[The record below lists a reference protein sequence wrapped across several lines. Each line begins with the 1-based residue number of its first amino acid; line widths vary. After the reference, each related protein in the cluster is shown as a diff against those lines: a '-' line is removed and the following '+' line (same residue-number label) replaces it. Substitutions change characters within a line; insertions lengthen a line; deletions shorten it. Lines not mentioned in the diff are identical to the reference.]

1 MEKDNLEIGMY
12 LKKRYC
18 VLKVLGIG
26 GFGITYLAE
35 DTDLQQNV
43 VIKEYYPREIAG
55 RIYDKDGN
63 MNVVPR
69 EKDSRRRFLKGKKD
83 FLKEARRMSKL
94 FDIPEVVKV
103 LDWFEENGTAYLAM
117 EYIRGISLDN
127 YLQNQDVPFSF
138 QQAWKMLEPVAEAL
152 EKIHKT
158 GIIHRDLNPGNL
170 MMEENGTIKIIDFG
184 SARPYLETEKT
195 MTILIKKGYA
205 PPEQYIKKGKQG
217 PWTDVYALCA
227 TIYEMVTGVRP
238 EPSIQRIEKD
248 ELYPPSAYGA
258 EILPEE
264 EELLFRG
271 LEVNPKQRFR
281 NMNEVCCALN
291 NVQNPVKE
299 GDVKIKQKRWII
311 LLATAFTVVVL
322 CTVGGT
328 VFWLNMKV
336 EPEKT
341 QYAGSYGRQSD
352 RYEEYV
358 EFVESHAV
366 SSQKEDDGDQGTKM
380 IYTLKPED
388 VKKWGDPCNQV
399 RFEYTKT
406 DYLKWMKKNGYQ
418 LKRIKKSEKDTV
430 EVRKYG
436 AILTKFIK
444 EEIFET
450 ETGLQIKV
458 RQDSINEELFSIG
471 MQVSDQKKTEVENVM
486 RETAKFLT
494 QEHSVTEEEITS
506 EINDLKKTEQDEK
519 WEKTGFC
526 DLGGNYNY
534 SLSIFRNKNTD
545 VEWWFNVNI
554 LNVDAPEY
562 LW

>member
-291 NVQNPVKE
+291 NVQNSVKE

-328 VFWLNMKV
+328 VFWLNMKD

>member
-55 RIYDKDGN
+55 RIYDQDGN

-328 VFWLNMKV
+328 VFWLNMKD

>member
-55 RIYDKDGN
+55 RIYDQDGN
-63 MNVVPR
+63 MNIVPR

-138 QQAWKMLEPVAEAL
+138 QQAWKMLRPVAEAL

-291 NVQNPVKE
+291 NVQNSVKE

-328 VFWLNMKV
+328 VFWLNMKD

>member
-1 MEKDNLEIGMY
+1 MKKDNLEIGMY

-55 RIYDKDGN
+55 RIYDQDGN
-63 MNVVPR
+63 MNIVPR

-138 QQAWKMLEPVAEAL
+138 QQAWKMLRPVAEAL

-205 PPEQYIKKGKQG
+205 PPEQYMKKGKQG

-248 ELYPPSAYGA
+248 ELYPPSAYGV

-291 NVQNPVKE
+291 NVQNSVKE

-328 VFWLNMKV
+328 VFWLNMKD

>member
-1 MEKDNLEIGMY
+1 MENLCLEKGM
-12 LKKRYC
+12 
-18 VLKVLGIG
+18 VLKNRYYIRKILGIG

-35 DTDLQQNV
+35 DRNLGQNI

-55 RIYDKDGN
+55 RMMEEDGV
-63 MNVVPR
+63 MNVIPR
-69 EKDSRRRFLKGKKD
+69 ERNDRRRFLKGKKD
-83 FLKEARRMSKL
+83 FLAEARRMSKL
-94 FDIPEVVKV
+94 FDIPEVVKI

-117 EYIRGISLDN
+117 EYIRGINLDD
-127 YLQNQDVPFSF
+127 YLQNQDVPLSF

-152 EKIHKT
+152 EKIHKM

-170 MMEENGTIKIIDFG
+170 MIEENGTVKIIDFG

-205 PPEQYIKKGKQG
+205 PPEQYVKKGKQG
-217 PWTDVYALCA
+217 PWTDIYALCA
-227 TIYEMVTGVRP
+227 TIYEMITGVRP

-248 ELYPPSAYGA
+248 ELYLPSAYGA

-328 VFWLNMKV
+328 VFWLNMKD

-406 DYLKWMKKNGYQ
+406 DYLKWMKKSGYQ

-554 LNVDAPEY
+554 LNVDVPEY

>member
-328 VFWLNMKV
+328 VFWLNMKD

-436 AILTKFIK
+436 AILTKFVK

-471 MQVSDQKKTEVENVM
+471 VQVSDQKKTEVENVM

-545 VEWWFNVNI
+545 VEWWFNVNT

>member
-117 EYIRGISLDN
+117 EYIRGISLDD

-291 NVQNPVKE
+291 NVQNSVKE

-328 VFWLNMKV
+328 VFWLNMKD

>member
-26 GFGITYLAE
+26 GYGITYLAE

-328 VFWLNMKV
+328 VFWLNMKD

-406 DYLKWMKKNGYQ
+406 DYLKWMKKSGYQ

-554 LNVDAPEY
+554 LNVDVPEY

>member
-328 VFWLNMKV
+328 VFWLNMKD

-554 LNVDAPEY
+554 LNVDVPEY

>member
-55 RIYDKDGN
+55 RIYDQDGN

-138 QQAWKMLEPVAEAL
+138 QQAWKMLRPVAEAL

-322 CTVGGT
+322 CTAGGT
-328 VFWLNMKV
+328 VFWLNMKD

>member
-117 EYIRGISLDN
+117 EYIRGISLDD

-138 QQAWKMLEPVAEAL
+138 QQAWKMLRPVAEAL

-205 PPEQYIKKGKQG
+205 PPEQYMKKGKQG

-291 NVQNPVKE
+291 NVQNSVKE

>member
-291 NVQNPVKE
+291 NVQNSVKE

-322 CTVGGT
+322 CTVEGT
-328 VFWLNMKV
+328 VFWLNMKD

>member
-55 RIYDKDGN
+55 RIYDQDGN
-63 MNVVPR
+63 MNIVPR

-117 EYIRGISLDN
+117 EYIRGISLDD

-138 QQAWKMLEPVAEAL
+138 QQAWKMLRPVAEAL

-328 VFWLNMKV
+328 VFWLNMKD

-366 SSQKEDDGDQGTKM
+366 SSQKEDDRDQGTKM

-436 AILTKFIK
+436 AILTKFVK

-471 MQVSDQKKTEVENVM
+471 VQVSDQNKTEVEIVM
-486 RETAKFLT
+486 RLTAKFLT
-494 QEHSVTEEEITS
+494 HELSVTE
-506 EINDLKKTEQDEK
+506 
-519 WEKTGFC
+519 
-526 DLGGNYNY
+526 
-534 SLSIFRNKNTD
+534 
-545 VEWWFNVNI
+545 
-554 LNVDAPEY
+554 
-562 LW
+562 

>member
-55 RIYDKDGN
+55 RIYDQDGN
-63 MNVVPR
+63 MNIVPR

-138 QQAWKMLEPVAEAL
+138 QQAWKMLRPVAEAL

-205 PPEQYIKKGKQG
+205 PPEQYMKKGKQG

-248 ELYPPSAYGA
+248 ELYPPSAYGV

-291 NVQNPVKE
+291 NVQNSVKE

-328 VFWLNMKV
+328 VFWLNMKD

>member
-291 NVQNPVKE
+291 NVQNSVKE

-328 VFWLNMKV
+328 VFWLNMKD

-366 SSQKEDDGDQGTKM
+366 SSQKEDDRDQGTKM

>member
-55 RIYDKDGN
+55 RIYDQDGN
-63 MNVVPR
+63 MNIVPR

-328 VFWLNMKV
+328 VFWLNMKD

-436 AILTKFIK
+436 AILTKFVK

-471 MQVSDQKKTEVENVM
+471 VQVSDQKKTEVENVM

>member
-55 RIYDKDGN
+55 RIYDQDGN

-138 QQAWKMLEPVAEAL
+138 QQAWKMLRPVAEAL

-328 VFWLNMKV
+328 VFWLNMKD

-545 VEWWFNVNI
+545 VEWWFNVNT